1 MKLFYLI
8 LSYHI
13 LSYPNI
19 SYSILSYPFPVPIQR
34 RLQGGGEWAAAP
46 PDALRGGHRPP
57 LGPQKERFVPLF
69 PVQENN
75 ITNTIFFILIRFRLK
90 ELKRN
95 KKGQNI
101 VQVEGAKNFSRP
113 SGAKFCS

>member
-1 MKLFYLI
+1 MLCTKA
-8 LSYHI
+8 
-13 LSYPNI
+13 
-19 SYSILSYPFPVPIQR
+19 VT
-34 RLQGGGEWAAAP
+34 GGGEWAAAP
-46 PDALRGGHRPP
+46 PDALRGGRRPP

-75 ITNTIFFILIRFRLK
+75 ITNIISFILIRFRLK

-101 VQVEGAKNFSRP
+101 VQGGGKFAQGGPKILFLILISFVPNF
-113 SGAKFCS
+113 

>member
-1 MKLFYLI
+1 M
-8 LSYHI
+8 
-13 LSYPNI
+13 
-19 SYSILSYPFPVPIQR
+19 
-34 RLQGGGEWAAAP
+34 GG
-46 PDALRGGHRPP
+46 RPP

-101 VQVEGAKNFSRP
+101 VQG
-113 SGAKFCS
+113 GAKFAQGGAKIFRALRAPSFVPNSN

>member
-1 MKLFYLI
+1 MVGCLVRGNGELCMCCA
-8 LSYHI
+8 
-13 LSYPNI
+13 
-19 SYSILSYPFPVPIQR
+19 QR
-34 RLQGGGEWAAAP
+34 RLQGGG
-46 PDALRGGHRPP
+46 RVGGRPP

-75 ITNTIFFILIRFRLK
+75 ITNIISFILIRFRLK

-101 VQVEGAKNFSRP
+101 AQG
-113 SGAKFCS
+113 GAKFAQGGAKIFRALRAPSFVPNSN

>member
-1 MKLFYLI
+1 MVSCACAVHK
-8 LSYHI
+8 
-13 LSYPNI
+13 
-19 SYSILSYPFPVPIQR
+19 
-34 RLQGGGEWAAAP
+34 GGYRGGASGRPPP
-46 PDALRGGHRPP
+46 PDALRGGRRPP

-101 VQVEGAKNFSRP
+101 AQG
-113 SGAKFCS
+113 GAKFAQGGAKIFRALRAPSFVPNSN

>member
-1 MKLFYLI
+1 MVGCLVRGNGELCMCCA
-8 LSYHI
+8 
-13 LSYPNI
+13 
-19 SYSILSYPFPVPIQR
+19 QR
-34 RLQGGGEWAAAP
+34 RLQGGASG
-46 PDALRGGHRPP
+46 RPP
-57 LGPQKERFVPLF
+57 PPLEPQKGRFVPLF

-75 ITNTIFFILIRFRLK
+75 ITNIISFILIRFRLK

-101 VQVEGAKNFSRP
+101 AQGGAKFAQGGAKNFSRP

>member
-1 MKLFYLI
+1 MVSCACAVHKGGYRGGASGRPPPLT
-8 LSYHI
+8 LS
-13 LSYPNI
+13 
-19 SYSILSYPFPVPIQR
+19 
-34 RLQGGGEWAAAP
+34 G
-46 PDALRGGHRPP
+46 GGHRPPP

-101 VQVEGAKNFSRP
+101 AQGEAKFAQGGAKIFRALRAP
-113 SGAKFCS
+113 SFVPNSN

>member
-1 MKLFYLI
+1 MLCTKA
-8 LSYHI
+8 
-13 LSYPNI
+13 
-19 SYSILSYPFPVPIQR
+19 VT
-34 RLQGGGEWAAAP
+34 GGGEWAAAP
-46 PDALRGGHRPP
+46 PLE
-57 LGPQKERFVPLF
+57 PQKGRFVPLF

-75 ITNTIFFILIRFRLK
+75 ITNIISFILIRFRLK

-101 VQVEGAKNFSRP
+101 AQGEAKFAQGGAKNFSRP